1 MRTHDSLRA
10 AFSDRFGTA
19 PRVSRAPGRVNL
31 IGEHTDYN
39 EGFVFPAAIRLD
51 TRVAFA
57 PASESVFRIASAAYP
72 DDEVVVSETDRP
84 SARGH
89 WSDYVLGVRW
99 SLEDRG
105 IQIPA
110 AHVLI
115 ESDVPLGAGLSSS
128 ASLEVAV
135 ALAYLALAGRELDPT
150 DVALVCQR
158 AENEFVGT
166 QCGIMDMLIACLGRA
181 GHALLVDCR
190 SRAVRPVAIP
200 EDLELLVLDSGVKH
214 SLAAGEYNRRRA
226 ECEDAVRA
234 LRANDPGISSL
245 RDVRPEALEAG
256 RSALDEA
263 AHRRARHVV
272 RENARV
278 LDFADALASGELD
291 RMGRLLRE
299 SHESLRTDFEVSCSE
314 LDTLVALASRE
325 SAVIGARMTGGGFG
339 GCTVN
344 LVRAGQGDA
353 VARRVLDGYL
363 QATGQSGRAW
373 VTRPEAGA
381 SVS

>member
-1 MRTHDSLRA
+1 MRTHDSLRT
-10 AFSDRFGTA
+10 AFSDRFGAA

-39 EGFVFPAAIRLD
+39 EGFVFPAAIGLD
-51 TRVAFA
+51 TRIAFA
-57 PASESVFRIASAAYP
+57 PASESVFRFVSTAYP
-72 DDEVVVSETDRP
+72 EDEVVVAETDHPAPR
-84 SARGH
+84 AH

-99 SLEDRG
+99 ALEDRG
-105 IQIPA
+105 IRIPPG
-110 AHVLI
+110 HLLI

-128 ASLEVAV
+128 ASLEVAA
-135 ALAYLALAGRELDPT
+135 ALAYLALAERELDPT

-158 AENEFVGT
+158 AENDFVGT
-166 QCGIMDMLIACLGRA
+166 QCGIMDMLIACLARTGD
-181 GHALLVDCR
+181 ALLIDCR
-190 SRAVRPVAIP
+190 SRDVRPVAVP
-200 EDLELLVLDSGVKH
+200 DDLELLVLDTGVKH

-226 ECEDAVRA
+226 ECETAVRA
-234 LRANDPGISSL
+234 LRATDPEVSSL
-245 RDVRPEALEAG
+245 RDVRPEALESG

-263 AHRRARHVV
+263 AYRRARHVI

-278 LDFADALASGELD
+278 LDFADALGSGERG
-291 RMGRLLRE
+291 RMGQLLRA
-299 SHESLRTDFEVSCSE
+299 SHESLRTDFEVSCPE
-314 LDTLVALASRE
+314 LDTMVALASRE
-325 SAVIGARMTGGGFG
+325 SAVVGARMTGGGFG

-363 QATGQSGRAW
+363 QATGQSGRGW

-381 SVS
+381 SVG